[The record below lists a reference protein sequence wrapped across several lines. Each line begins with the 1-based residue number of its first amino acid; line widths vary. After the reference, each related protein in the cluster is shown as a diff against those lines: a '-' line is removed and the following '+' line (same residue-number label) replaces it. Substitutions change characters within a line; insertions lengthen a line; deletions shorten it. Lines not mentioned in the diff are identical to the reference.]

1 MGQRRKEWMEGH
13 TIFDMKD
20 WLQKHDYFRE
30 KKQQSTDVKEW
41 LTEHGYSWQERQRR
55 VLFKL
60 RQGLVVVEGH
70 SAPDEVGVITNYRRN
85 EAGIISKDGYKFDTR
100 EFVIDFYS
108 MVYSALLLDLD
119 ADKDALDHALTRKG
133 RVRFDAASRVWVIGP
148 GSTESVNYWLS
159 TWPPENPFLMHAA
172 RLGRAN
178 IVKHLVIHYKCDVNY
193 QTNCSGRREGKQKGF
208 QEQTALHQAAYYG
221 HADVVATLLEL
232 NSDHTIKNKK
242 WCKQT
247 DKWVKFETA
256 LDCAKAGQEAYEKA
270 TDKTA
275 FFPETADV
283 DQLREKGYQKG
294 VLGAFYTPGTRVDF
308 TTRDGWPGWVEIIR
322 MLESASVDK
331 TQ

>member
-1 MGQRRKEWMEGH
+1 M
-13 TIFDMKD
+13 
-20 WLQKHDYFRE
+20 
-30 KKQQSTDVKEW
+30 KEW
-41 LTEHGYSWQERQRR
+41 LKEHGYSWEERQRR

-60 RQGLVVVEGH
+60 RQGQEEVVVVEGH
-70 SAPDEVGVITNYRRN
+70 SAQDEVGVITNYRLN

-100 EFVIDFYS
+100 EFAIDFYS

-133 RVRFDAASRVWVIGP
+133 RVRFDAASGVWFIGS
-148 GSTESVNYWLS
+148 GSTEFVNYSLS
-159 TWPPENPFLMHAA
+159 TWPPDNPFLMHAA

-178 IVKHLVIHYKCDVNY
+178 IVKHLVTHYGCDVNY
-193 QTNCSGRREGKQKGF
+193 QSNCSGLRLLDESLLF
-208 QEQTALHQAAYYG
+208 SFHTALHQAAYFG
-221 HADVVATLLEL
+221 HAAVVSTLLRL

-256 LDCAKAGQEAYEKA
+256 LESAKAGQEAYEKA
-270 TDKTA
+270 TDKTV
-275 FFPETADV
+275 FFPKTIDV
-283 DQLREKGYQKG
+283 DELREKGYQKG
-294 VLGAFYTPGTRVDF
+294 VRGAFTTPGTRVDF

-322 MLESASVDK
+322 LLESASVDK